1 MQSSKRNDLNMYSSE
16 IYTRAMCVGEISERV
31 KEAQPVLGLDSL
43 SRTGQGDRRSSD
55 SVGKMFSC
63 PKTL

>member
-16 IYTRAMCVGEISERV
+16 IYTRAICVGEISERV

-43 SRTGQGDRRSSD
+43 SRAEGVRRSSD